1 MHKDISG
8 AQKQCCYTN
17 RRWCLEGFFVP
28 GAQPLRI
35 PINILPLRIGRSET
49 AQFTINHPSISRVHA
64 ELLDFEGCITIT
76 DSNSRNGTYVNY
88 QKITGP
94 TPLHAGDFIHLGSCE
109 FRVIADNETL
119 EEYRSADATWEIKEP
134 GGAEFQRLIDS
145 QAVHSHFQPV
155 VQLNDALVFA
165 FESLGRGNFPGAP
178 IRPDDLFRVARRY
191 GYSRQLSNIFR
202 IQALRAA
209 ENLPAP
215 YQMFFNVHM
224 DELQEPETF
233 IGEMA
238 KIRDIYPNMSLVAE
252 IPEGSELPT
261 NTLRDI
267 RQGLR
272 DVGFGLAYDDF
283 GVGQARLVQLT
294 DCPPDYLKFDREL
307 IAGIDTAPASRQ
319 KMVEV
324 LVDLAHDLGV
334 VTIAEGVETPGESE
348 TIRQLGFQ
356 CGQGYLYG
364 RPSPA
369 DQAFG
374 IQKAHQ

>member
-1 MHKDISG
+1 MHTDMSG
-8 AQKQCCYTN
+8 AQKECCYTN
-17 RRWCLEGFFVP
+17 RRWCLEGFFVT
-28 GAQPLRI
+28 GAQPIRI
-35 PINILPLRIGRSET
+35 SINSLPLRIGRSET
-49 AQFTINHPSISRVHA
+49 AQYTINHPSISRVHA
-64 ELLDFEGCITIT
+64 ELSEFEGCIVIT
-76 DSNSRNGTYVNY
+76 DTNSRNGTYVNY
-88 QKITGP
+88 QKITEP
-94 TPLHAGDFIHLGSCE
+94 TRLHAGDFIHLGSCE
-109 FRVIADNETL
+109 FRVVSDNETL

-145 QAVHSHFQPV
+145 QAVHAHFQPV
-155 VQLNDALVFA
+155 VQLDDALVFA

-178 IRPDDLFRVARRY
+178 TRPDDLFRVARRY
-191 GYSRQLSNIFR
+191 GYSRELSNIFR

-209 ENLPAP
+209 ETLPAP

-224 DELQEPETF
+224 DELREPQTF

-252 IPEGSELPT
+252 IPEGSEMPT
-261 NTLRDI
+261 TTLLELRD
-267 RQGLR
+267 GLR

-364 RPSPA
+364 RPAPA

-374 IQKAHQ
+374 M